1 MIRFYANENFPLP
14 VVQHLRKFGYEVIT
28 LQETGLA
35 GKAIS
40 DEEVLKY
47 SIKQMCV
54 LITFNRKHFI
64 RLHKENPDH
73 HGIIVCTFDPD
84 FKDLANRIH
93 QAISKEDNLFKKLIR
108 INRPMR

>member
-47 SIKQMCV
+47 SIK
-54 LITFNRKHFI
+54 
-64 RLHKENPDH
+64 
-73 HGIIVCTFDPD
+73 
-84 FKDLANRIH
+84 
-93 QAISKEDNLFKKLIR
+93 
-108 INRPMR
+108 

>member
-47 SIKQMCV
+47 SIKQKCV

-64 RLHKENPDH
+64 RLHKENPEH